1 MPIIIVHVVFNS
13 KTVFEWEG
21 LPVNKDMNIQE
32 FFKDVVVDKLNPEL
46 WEKNCVAYFSHTK
59 IGETEKIGLECNAWE
74 TVNQCGKYVTFK
86 LLNDSNEIPS
96 MNTINAFELMRSASM
111 HNYLP
116 EFKLPAKNFWEQL
129 RIDLNELIRSNGGGW
144 IGKDNANNI
153 GKKFVTD
160 LAKSIWCVDIC
171 SYKTFN
177 ERFKIPAL
185 FTNFFDQAHPE
196 KYKSSRRSFDSEEL
210 QRHYK
215 ILMNYIELPWM
226 EKPKFAWLKE
236 PLLLYANNL
245 LNQRVIT
252 ARNQSS
258 LTPVVDEEKAGYI
271 EILDENTWRKP
282 EVVKEFRILTKTLEE
297 LEYWEPVN
305 INLFCPVLRKQ
316 RFRFVE
322 KLKVAFPFKVGKY
335 TYHHGNIKNSVY
347 VWRIGINVNEQDM
360 INKHYTIRN
369 NLKQTL
375 QVYHTRAMRKEFLD
389 TVELYIGKVEKAR
402 MRYIYSVWLQDSAA
416 SINSETQ
423 DIDDR
428 VEVMFELGDPDLITD
443 FREINEGRLPKY
455 DVFWEY
461 SSKYLEGIA
470 QESEMAILL
479 RMNSWLIFMD
489 DKHRCKV
496 GEPGYPVAAVE
507 RGRQVIVSKNKAFKV
522 TDHDFTKCG
531 IIPSCGAIDCNI
543 CKPIRS
549 DELDFSQVHSLPDP
563 VPIADKTNY
572 KQFEDV
578 YGTITTEQYR
588 PSLLNQQQKKKRAHI
603 EFGPTAQFVRN
614 VGIVI
619 ECCECNKWR
628 VLYSK
633 SKLSP
638 FEVSILERYLDT
650 IQYTCGDSFEALVE
664 NVEQNESNI
673 NGDENSEHDYV
684 GEIFKK
690 VKVDDGLICN
700 NPTEI
705 SYYSSGLFEEICF
718 QCGKV
723 PEDECDESDRPNL
736 NEGFY
741 YYCDECHTTVSSKK
755 KR

>member
-116 EFKLPAKNFWEQL
+116 EFKLPAKNSWEQL

-185 FTNFFDQAHPE
+185 FTNFFDRAHPE

-215 ILMNYIELPWM
+215 ILMNYIELLWM

-245 LNQRVIT
+245 LKYAEYLISQRVIT

-335 TYHHGNIKNSVY
+335 TYHHGNIQNSVY

-443 FREINEGRLPKY
+443 FCEINEATEEEIKDL
-455 DVFWEY
+455 WE
-461 SSKYLEGIA
+461 SLLEI
-470 QESEMAILL
+470 EDSL
-479 RMNSWLIFMD
+479 NMD
-489 DKHRCKV
+489 DR
-496 GEPGYPVAAVE
+496 
-507 RGRQVIVSKNKAFKV
+507 
-522 TDHDFTKCG
+522 TKKD
-531 IIPSCGAIDCNI
+531 I
-543 CKPIRS
+543 K
-549 DELDFSQVHSLPDP
+549 
-563 VPIADKTNY
+563 DK
-572 KQFEDV
+572 DV

-690 VKVDDGLICN
+690 VKVDDGLIFN

-755 KR
+755 KRGKNTKFQVSKRSRK

>member
-32 FFKDVVVDKLNPEL
+32 FFKDVVVDKLNLEL
-46 WEKNCVAYFSHTK
+46 WKKNCVAYFSHTK

-116 EFKLPAKNFWEQL
+116 EFKLLAKNSWEQL

-160 LAKSIWCVDIC
+160 LAKSIC
-171 SYKTFN
+171 
-177 ERFKIPAL
+177 
-185 FTNFFDQAHPE
+185 
-196 KYKSSRRSFDSEEL
+196 
-210 QRHYK
+210 
-215 ILMNYIELPWM
+215 
-226 EKPKFAWLKE
+226 
-236 PLLLYANNL
+236 
-245 LNQRVIT
+245 QRVIT

-282 EVVKEFRILTKTLEE
+282 EVVKEFRILTKTLED

-335 TYHHGNIKNSVY
+335 TYHHGNIQNSVY

-461 SSKYLEGIA
+461 SSKYLKGIA
-470 QESEMAILL
+470 QES
-479 RMNSWLIFMD
+479 
-489 DKHRCKV
+489 
-496 GEPGYPVAAVE
+496 
-507 RGRQVIVSKNKAFKV
+507 
-522 TDHDFTKCG
+522 
-531 IIPSCGAIDCNI
+531 
-543 CKPIRS
+543 
-549 DELDFSQVHSLPDP
+549 
-563 VPIADKTNY
+563 
-572 KQFEDV
+572 
-578 YGTITTEQYR
+578 
-588 PSLLNQQQKKKRAHI
+588 
-603 EFGPTAQFVRN
+603 
-614 VGIVI
+614 
-619 ECCECNKWR
+619 
-628 VLYSK
+628 VL
-633 SKLSP
+633 
-638 FEVSILERYLDT
+638 
-650 IQYTCGDSFEALVE
+650 A
-664 NVEQNESNI
+664 
-673 NGDENSEHDYV
+673 
-684 GEIFKK
+684 
-690 VKVDDGLICN
+690 VDDRRHDIFQHLAVA
-700 NPTEI
+700 I
-705 SYYSSGLFEEICF
+705 STCDF
-718 QCGKV
+718 Q
-723 PEDECDESDRPNL
+723 N
-736 NEGFY
+736 
-741 YYCDECHTTVSSKK
+741 
-755 KR
+755 

>member
-1 MPIIIVHVVFNS
+1 MG
-13 KTVFEWEG
+13 E
-21 LPVNKDMNIQE
+21 
-32 FFKDVVVDKLNPEL
+32 
-46 WEKNCVAYFSHTK
+46 NCVAYFSHTK

-245 LNQRVIT
+245 LN
-252 ARNQSS
+252 S

-322 KLKVAFPFKVGKY
+322 KLKVAFPFK
-335 TYHHGNIKNSVY
+335 
-347 VWRIGINVNEQDM
+347 DM

-389 TVELYIGKVEKAR
+389 TVELYIGK
-402 MRYIYSVWLQDSAA
+402 
-416 SINSETQ
+416 
-423 DIDDR
+423 
-428 VEVMFELGDPDLITD
+428 
-443 FREINEGRLPKY
+443 
-455 DVFWEY
+455 
-461 SSKYLEGIA
+461 
-470 QESEMAILL
+470 
-479 RMNSWLIFMD
+479 
-489 DKHRCKV
+489 
-496 GEPGYPVAAVE
+496 
-507 RGRQVIVSKNKAFKV
+507 
-522 TDHDFTKCG
+522 
-531 IIPSCGAIDCNI
+531 
-543 CKPIRS
+543 
-549 DELDFSQVHSLPDP
+549 
-563 VPIADKTNY
+563 
-572 KQFEDV
+572 
-578 YGTITTEQYR
+578 
-588 PSLLNQQQKKKRAHI
+588 
-603 EFGPTAQFVRN
+603 
-614 VGIVI
+614 
-619 ECCECNKWR
+619 
-628 VLYSK
+628 
-633 SKLSP
+633 
-638 FEVSILERYLDT
+638 
-650 IQYTCGDSFEALVE
+650 
-664 NVEQNESNI
+664 
-673 NGDENSEHDYV
+673 
-684 GEIFKK
+684 
-690 VKVDDGLICN
+690 
-700 NPTEI
+700 
-705 SYYSSGLFEEICF
+705 
-718 QCGKV
+718 
-723 PEDECDESDRPNL
+723 
-736 NEGFY
+736 
-741 YYCDECHTTVSSKK
+741 
-755 KR
+755 